1 MNDVEEKQYKEE
13 EIFDF
18 VEGLTEFDL
27 RKPKRV
33 CLPEYT
39 VGEYGEL
46 IPATVTIHVKE
57 GESFGGDEI
66 KCSICLGNTQQS
78 VSLSHMF

>member
-46 IPATVTIHVKE
+46 IPATVTIYVKE

-66 KCSICLGNTQQS
+66 KCSICLGNT
-78 VSLSHMF
+78 SLTVVINNTF